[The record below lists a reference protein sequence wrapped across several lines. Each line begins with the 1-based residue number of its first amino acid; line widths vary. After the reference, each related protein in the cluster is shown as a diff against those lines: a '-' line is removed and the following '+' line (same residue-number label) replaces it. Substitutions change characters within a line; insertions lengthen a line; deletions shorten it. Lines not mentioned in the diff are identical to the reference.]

1 MILFTSGTSAQPKGV
16 VLNYRE
22 HLANIDPAAD
32 GFGITADDRV
42 YDFRSFNWASAQLL
56 GALVPVN
63 RGATLV
69 MAAKFSASRFF
80 RHVRDHGVT
89 VAAGNPTT
97 INILLNTETTA
108 HRDNLPTLRFLTS
121 SSAPLTLEEWRR
133 FEERFGIPIAQGYGS
148 SETGW
153 IAAVPGEQRRLG
165 TVGLPFAY
173 HRLAIVDAAGRRLP
187 PGEIGQIEIGGFETG
202 GNASHDYRYLAD
214 DGSVQVNSRGRIR
227 TGDLGLLDADGFLAL
242 TGREKDLIIR
252 GGVNISPVEIDGFLM
267 RRPELI
273 EVATVG
279 VPDAIYGEEVVSY
292 VVARPGTTVDA
303 GELLALLQRRASG
316 LQGAEADR
324 AQRLAAEDRTRQAR
338 PPRPGGTMESG
349 DGRLRCR
356 AALTLFQEAGECFDV
371 ADDRV
376 ACEAKRLEGALGSSL
391 IARAAGVGDDHR
403 NEAQVCCVARGWLD
417 PNLGCDPD
425 DGDRQDSAVAQR
437 KRERRS
443 FKRRHG
449 DLVEYGLVRRRSQLG
464 DDLKAGRVAQEPRC
478 HGVRLVLPLPSHGCP
493 KLRYPHPCLGQRQM
507 PCEDDAHAR
516 RPRRRQYAADLRYD
530 LVALLDLIAD
540 AHLHVIDEQRHAP
553 RIADVIQRCR
563 YAQTMNMFHCSFPGA
578 VRSNGSATS
587 TEGSKR
593 NSNGKGASS
602 AMKSHSIRP
611 AFVSG
616 KSAM

>member
-1 MILFTSGTSAQPKGV
+1 MVSPMPLDPDPKLGPKLLRDWIARAAQRDPEKPWIVGADDGRTVSYGQLRDLTGRIATLLRDRGIGTNDRVALLADNSVEHLLCYFGVMAYGATICTVHVEMNRNQLDNIFARLAPALVVHQDGLGLDDLLMGVSAPRLRLGRWDQPDDETFFAEVARRAPSDAQTTAGADDDAVILFTSGTSARPKGV
-16 VLNYRE
+16 VLSYRE

-133 FEERFGIPIAQGYGS
+133 FEERFSIPIAQGYGS

-153 IAAVPGEQRRLG
+153 IAASPGEQRRLG
-165 TVGLPFAY
+165 TVGRPFAY
-173 HRLAIVDAAGRRLP
+173 HRLAIVDAAGRPLP
-187 PGEIGQIEIGGFETG
+187 PGEIGQIEIGGFEIG

-214 DGSVQVNSRGRIR
+214 DGSVKINGRGRIR
-227 TGDLGLLDADGFLAL
+227 TGDLGLLDPDGFLAL

-292 VVARPGTTVDA
+292 DVARPGATIDP
-303 GELLALLQRRASG
+303 GELLRYCSDGLPAFKAPKRIVLSTSLPKTERGKLDRRA
-316 LQGAEADR
+316 LAER
-324 AQRLAAEDRTRQAR
+324 
-338 PPRPGGTMESG
+338 
-349 DGRLRCR
+349 
-356 AALTLFQEAGECFDV
+356 
-371 ADDRV
+371 
-376 ACEAKRLEGALGSSL
+376 
-391 IARAAGVGDDHR
+391 
-403 NEAQVCCVARGWLD
+403 W
-417 PNLGCDPD
+417 
-425 DGDRQDSAVAQR
+425 R
-437 KRERRS
+437 KE
-443 FKRRHG
+443 
-449 DLVEYGLVRRRSQLG
+449 
-464 DDLKAGRVAQEPRC
+464 
-478 HGVRLVLPLPSHGCP
+478 
-493 KLRYPHPCLGQRQM
+493 
-507 PCEDDAHAR
+507 
-516 RPRRRQYAADLRYD
+516 
-530 LVALLDLIAD
+530 
-540 AHLHVIDEQRHAP
+540 
-553 RIADVIQRCR
+553 
-563 YAQTMNMFHCSFPGA
+563 T
-578 VRSNGSATS
+578 
-587 TEGSKR
+587 
-593 NSNGKGASS
+593 
-602 AMKSHSIRP
+602 
-611 AFVSG
+611 
-616 KSAM
+616 